1 MKYTLFAF
9 ILLFLFSCESAED
22 NKLGEEEIPSDEIS
36 LSYDKVESAGIET
49 GLLSEI
55 PLSEKIYCK
64 GRLTAKPNNRV
75 KYSSP
80 LEGFV
85 KRIFI
90 QNGKFVKK
98 GALLLSLEHPDFIEL
113 QKDYLIAESNLKFL
127 EKEYARQKT
136 LFESKA
142 GKRKEYEKIS
152 SEYENAKAEYA
163 ALKAHLRM
171 LKFNTD
177 KLNSDNIRSSVNLY
191 APISGNINE
200 INIALGQHVGTED
213 VLFEI
218 INNNDFFLELNVF
231 ERDVQRIHIGQKLS
245 FNFSMS
251 AGIDSMYVAEIV
263 SVGNYIDPLSKTFTV
278 HALPKKQI
286 EGMRHGIFINA
297 EIHMNDEKLL
307 ALPDEAIIS
316 EGEKSFIFI
325 VEDDTRYIR
334 TEVQTGIRSD
344 DYTQILNPELKDK
357 TIVLKGANYINA
369 EGEEE

>member
-1 MKYTLFAF
+1 
-9 ILLFLFSCESAED
+9 
-22 NKLGEEEIPSDEIS
+22 
-36 LSYDKVESAGIET
+36 
-49 GLLSEI
+49 
-55 PLSEKIYCK
+55 
-64 GRLTAKPNNRV
+64 
-75 KYSSP
+75 
-80 LEGFV
+80 V

-218 INNNDFFLELNVF
+218 INNNDFFLELNVLKEMF
-231 ERDVQRIHIGQKLS
+231 KEYTLVKNSVLIFQCQPELTVCMWLKLYQS
-245 FNFSMS
+245 
-251 AGIDSMYVAEIV
+251 GIIL
-263 SVGNYIDPLSKTFTV
+263 IPLSKTFTV